1 MLMISFIMQAQNGSS
16 ISGTINLSD
25 NSPAE
30 GVTVSLKGTS
40 YRAVTNEQGQY
51 VINKVKTG
59 DYTITVTGIGVSSV
73 EENISVEEGISMTKN
88 FTLSMSRQELDEV
101 VIEAR
106 KANKYTRESSNVVSK
121 MPLKNIE
128 NPQVYNTITAEILKE
143 QVVTNFDDA
152 LKNAPGIDKLWESTG
167 RGSDGA
173 GYYSLRGF
181 AVQPTMVN
189 GLPAI
194 TNGSPDPANI
204 ESIEVIKGPSGT
216 LFGSSLVSYGG
227 LINVNS

>member
-1 MLMISFIMQAQNGSS
+1 MDTITKKLLFCLLFLIPVMMLAQSRGS
-16 ISGTINLSD
+16 ISGTIILSD
-25 NSPAE
+25 NSAAENITVALKNTVYSTVSNESGQYELKNVKPGTYTIRISSIGITTVEEIITIAE
-30 GVTVSLKGTS
+30 GES
-40 YRAVTNEQGQY
+40 
-51 VINKVKTG
+51 VKR
-59 DYTITVTGIGVSSV
+59 D
-73 EENISVEEGISMTKN
+73 
-88 FTLSMSRQELDEV
+88 FTLSANRQDLDEV
-101 VIEAR
+101 VIEANR
-106 KANKYTRESSNVVSK
+106 VKYTRESSKVVSK

-194 TNGSPDPANI
+194 TNGSPDPC
-204 ESIEVIKGPSGT
+204 
-216 LFGSSLVSYGG
+216 
-227 LINVNS
+227 